1 MNIIKFLEKKQSL
14 LIGFL
19 VCLGLGVS
27 LQLLGFIWSYAWIL
41 MVAAGFMGGFLIK
54 SSGLGF
60 LAGFLG
66 VLGSWLIYFI
76 IYMFQGP
83 FFEFSNLIASIL
95 GIGDLGFVVIILA
108 LIIGGVIGGLGG
120 LNGHL
125 VAVLTF
131 KYNKD

>member
-1 MNIIKFLEKKQSL
+1 MGIADFFETKQS
-14 LIGFL
+14 FL
-19 VCLGLGVS
+19 VGLLVSLGLGLL
-27 LQLLGFIWSYAWIL
+27 LQLFGFIWVYAWIL
-41 MVAAGFMGGFLIK
+41 MVVAGFMGGFLIK

-83 FFEFSNLIASIL
+83 FLDFANLVASVL
-95 GIGDLGFVVIILA
+95 GLGELGFVVILLA

-120 LNGHL
+120 LNGHFIAEL
-125 VAVLTF
+125 IY
-131 KYNKD
+131 KKE

>member
-1 MNIIKFLEKKQSL
+1 MGITDFFEKKQN
-14 LIGFL
+14 FL
-19 VCLGLGVS
+19 VGLLVSLGLGLL
-27 LQLLGFIWSYAWIL
+27 LQLFGFIWVYAWIL
-41 MVAAGFMGGFLIK
+41 MVVAGFMGGFMIK

-83 FFEFSNLIASIL
+83 FLEFANLLASAL
-95 GIGDLGFVVIILA
+95 GLGELGFIVILLT

-120 LNGHL
+120 LNGHFIAEL
-125 VAVLTF
+125 IY
-131 KYNKD
+131 KNE

>member
-1 MNIIKFLEKKQSL
+1 MGIADFFEKKQN
-14 LIGFL
+14 FL
-19 VCLGLGVS
+19 VGLLVSLGLGLL
-27 LQLLGFIWSYAWIL
+27 LQLFGFIWTYAWIL
-41 MVAAGFMGGFLIK
+41 MIAAGFVGGFLIK

-83 FFEFSNLIASIL
+83 FLDFANLLASVL
-95 GIGDLGFVVIILA
+95 GLGELGFVVILLA

-120 LNGHL
+120 LNGHFIAEL
-125 VAVLTF
+125 LYE
-131 KYNKD
+131 KE